1 MTYRHAVVA
10 CCHVSALQE
19 LGVEVLVLVYKSMV
33 RY

>member
-19 LGVEVLVLVYKSMV
+19 LGVEGLVLVVV

>member
-1 MTYRHAVVA
+1 MTYRHAVIA

-19 LGVEVLVLVYKSMV
+19 LGVEGLVLVYKSMV